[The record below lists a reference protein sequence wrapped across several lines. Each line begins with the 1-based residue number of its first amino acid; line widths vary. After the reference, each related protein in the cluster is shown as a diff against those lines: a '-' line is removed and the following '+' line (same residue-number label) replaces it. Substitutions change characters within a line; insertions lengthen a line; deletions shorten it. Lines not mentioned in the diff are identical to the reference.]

1 MTEKQMRDF
10 VQTRLDPL
18 LEKGYYS
25 TLVNKDY
32 NSLKSKRIRNSTLY
46 FRTSSKAGSVEG
58 VDIDYLSLDEY
69 DRVPHA
75 AEASAEESMSS
86 SKYGI
91 KRRWSTPINIV
102 GL

>member
-58 VDIDYLSLDEY
+58 VDIDYLSLDKLCS
-69 DRVPHA
+69 V
-75 AEASAEESMSS
+75 
-86 SKYGI
+86 
-91 KRRWSTPINIV
+91 
-102 GL
+102 